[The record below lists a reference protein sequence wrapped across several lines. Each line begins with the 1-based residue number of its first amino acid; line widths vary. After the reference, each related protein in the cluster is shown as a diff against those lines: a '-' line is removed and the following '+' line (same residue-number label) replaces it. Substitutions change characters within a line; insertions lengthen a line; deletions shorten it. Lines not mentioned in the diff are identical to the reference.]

1 MKNRLC
7 SGLVALAFVLLIS
20 GYATGEELVPNTR
33 VEPDYNGW
41 GWTSYVMENGL
52 ITVAVTP
59 VIGARVMQ
67 YDLGDHPSIYVNPAE
82 FGKTYTLT
90 NSSPW
95 YNYGGYKN
103 WPAPQDRWV
112 WPPPMTLDAGIC
124 EAEITVNS
132 PDSSVLYTK
141 GPAETLTKWS
151 AAKGLKFDRRL
162 TIYKGSSRV
171 RVDQIL
177 INQSDR
183 EVQWSVW
190 DITQCVVNHPGEE
203 DWDQFWVYF
212 PIRKDS
218 QFGEK
223 GFWVMSG
230 GGSNPQWKP
239 NVAEGISAVQYLHNS
254 GAKVGADSDG
264 GWVSYVDE
272 RDGYTY
278 AKRFPYFEGMEYPDK
293 GSSVEVYTSN
303 GLPYLEVEVLSPIV
317 PLSPGGSYTFT
328 EDWYAAKVGGPT
340 LEVNEV
346 GAIKGRLAV
355 HVTGDQADLT
365 GTYGI
370 FYVGNAEI
378 VFKDAGGKVLG
389 TGGRIAVT
397 PLETFVLDV
406 TVQPPSGTRRI
417 ELVIEDAEGR
427 PLGVLDAATVEM
439 QTGLLEEN
447 ETPHPT
453 RFGLRQNV
461 PNPFNPATVIVFD
474 VPDVPGEHVRLVV
487 YDLLGQPV
495 RTLMDGPVDGHV
507 AMVRW
512 DGTNDGAEGVSSGV
526 YFCQLRMGGLVDTR
540 RMVLLR

>member
-1 MKNRLC
+1 MGKRCC
-7 SGLVALAFVLLIS
+7 SGFVIWAFMLLIS
-20 GYATGEELVPNTR
+20 GHAIGEEFVPNAR

-41 GWTSYVMENGL
+41 GWTSVVMENGL

-67 YDLGDHPSIYVNPAE
+67 YDLGGHPSIYANPAE
-82 FGKTYTLT
+82 FGKTYTPT

-95 YNYGGYKN
+95 HNYGGYKN
-103 WPAPQDRWV
+103 WPAPQERWG
-112 WPPPMTLDAGIC
+112 WPPPATLDFGVY
-124 EAEITVNS
+124 EAEILMNS
-132 PDSSVLYTK
+132 PDSSVVYTK

-151 AAKGLKFDRRL
+151 AMKGLKFDRRL

-183 EVQWSVW
+183 EMEWGVW

-203 DWDQFWVYF
+203 DWSQFWVYF
-212 PIRKDS
+212 PIRKES
-218 QFGEK
+218 KFGEK

-230 GGSNPQWKP
+230 GEDNPQWKP
-239 NVAEGISAVQYLHNS
+239 NVAEGISAVQYLHNKS
-254 GAKVGADSDG
+254 AKIGADSDG
-264 GWVSYVDE
+264 GWISYVDE

-278 AKRFPYFEGMEYPDK
+278 AKRFAYFEEATYPDK
-293 GSSVEVYTSN
+293 GSSVEVYTSD

-317 PLSPGGSYTFT
+317 PLSPGESYTFT

-346 GAIKGRLAV
+346 GAIKTRLAV
-355 HVTGDQADLT
+355 NVKGKQVDLA
-365 GTYGI
+365 GTYGV
-370 FYVGNAEI
+370 FYVGDAEI
-378 VFKDAGGKVLG
+378 VFKNIGGKALG
-389 TGGRIAVT
+389 TGDKISVT
-397 PLETFVLDV
+397 PLETFVLRASV
-406 TVQPPSGTRRI
+406 RPPSGTRRI
-417 ELVIEDAEGR
+417 ELVIKDAAGR

-461 PNPFNPATVIVFD
+461 PNPFNPTTVIVFD
-474 VPDVPGEHVRLVV
+474 VPDVPEEHVRLMV
-487 YDLLGQPV
+487 YDTLGRPV
-495 RTLMDGPVDGHV
+495 RTLLDGPASGGSGT
-507 AMVRW
+507 VRW
-512 DGTNDGAEGVSSGV
+512 DGTDDRSDGVSSGV
-526 YFCQLRMGGLVDTR
+526 YFCQLRMGRLVDTS